1 MSIVD
6 GEKGVIYKIKNINAN
21 NEIKEFLFTLGCFE
35 GEKISITKK
44 LSSNLILNIKGG
56 RYAIDKNLAYLIE
69 IE

>member
-1 MSIVD
+1 MRIVD